1 MTSGWS
7 NPTRYAHGLTTKR
20 GSAKGCS
27 SVQAPPSCS
36 RRSSTST
43 DRPARRGTRQPRARC
58 GHRRRRPRPTTS
70 PPAPRRS
77 GPPSRHHAGVPAL
90 TPEQAH
96 RVYDRIARA
105 QDWQRFYEDAATV
118 DLVAHAGF
126 GAAHAVVELGCGTG
140 RFAASLL
147 ARHLPAGATYLGV
160 DVSPRMVALTT
171 DRLRPWSDRA
181 TAALVA
187 GDGRMPAAD
196 GAADRYVANYVFD
209 LLSAEAA
216 GAALADAR
224 RVLAPGGLLCATGLT
239 PGDQG
244 LAGVVSRAWAGRVG
258 ALARARRR
266 LPPDQARRRA
276 GAGRVGDPPPPGGGG
291 VGHRIR
297 GGGRGAEVI
306 RRSTARGC
314 ARAGRAPGRGGSG
327 RA

>member
-1 MTSGWS
+1 
-7 NPTRYAHGLTTKR
+7 
-20 GSAKGCS
+20 
-27 SVQAPPSCS
+27 
-36 RRSSTST
+36 
-43 DRPARRGTRQPRARC
+43 
-58 GHRRRRPRPTTS
+58 
-70 PPAPRRS
+70 
-77 GPPSRHHAGVPAL
+77 VPAL

-118 DLVAHAGF
+118 DLVAHADF
-126 GAAHAVVELGCGTG
+126 EAAHAVVELGCGTG

-209 LLSAEAA
+209 LLSAKAA

-224 RVLAPGGLLCATGLT
+224 RVLAPGGSLCATGLT

-244 LAGVVSRAWAGRVG
+244 LAGVVSRAWAGVWARWPALVGGCRPIRLVDALVPGEWEIRHHRVVVAWG
-258 ALARARRR
+258 IAS
-266 LPPDQARRRA
+266 
-276 GAGRVGDPPPPGGGG
+276 
-291 VGHRIR
+291 
-297 GGGRGAEVI
+297 EVVI
-306 RRSTARGC
+306 A
-314 ARAGRAPGRGGSG
+314 APR
-327 RA
+327 